1 MFVDVRGGTK
11 SQRDTVTEA
20 AYFAKS
26 YLMPKIQKLYVEI
39 AIRNMDSDA
48 DMLQGD
54 DDREY
59 DVRVRKGMSKED
71 LLTAIFHEL
80 VHIKQDVRN
89 EYPIGEISDIPY
101 FDRPWE
107 IEAYALQEEMLKS
120 YSEGA

>member
-1 MFVDVRGGTK
+1 MFIDVRGGTK

-39 AIRNMDSDA
+39 VLRKMDSDA

-54 DDREY
+54 EDREY
-59 DVRVRKGMSKED
+59 DVRVKTGMSKED
-71 LLTAIFHEL
+71 LLTAIFHEF
-80 VHIKQDVRN
+80 VHIKQDVRK

-120 YSEGA
+120 YSEVA